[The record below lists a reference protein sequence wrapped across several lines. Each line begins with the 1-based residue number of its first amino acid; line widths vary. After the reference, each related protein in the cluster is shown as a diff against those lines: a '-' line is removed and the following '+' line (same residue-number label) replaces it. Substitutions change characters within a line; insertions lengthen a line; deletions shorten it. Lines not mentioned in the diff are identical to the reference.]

1 MRITIDSNVL
11 QKYNLTVEEFL
22 LLYLSAKKVDI
33 RQNLESLVNKGVA
46 DWNLFSDT
54 QLILSDNTKDL
65 LSSIIIDSDTKV
77 INRDDEFLALAE
89 KLQEI
94 YPKGRKPGT
103 TYMWRGTKVE
113 IAKKLKTLVVKYHY
127 DFTEEQAITATRNYV
142 ASFNGDYTKMR
153 LLKYFILKVERDADG
168 NAVVVTDF
176 MSQIENAGQE
186 NLDDR
191 DWTDRMV

>member
-11 QKYNLTVEEFL
+11 EKYGLTIEDFI
-22 LLYLSAKKVDI
+22 LLYLSAKKI
-33 RQNLESLVNKGVA
+33 NIQQSLESLVKRGIAN
-46 DWNLFSDT
+46 WNLFSGT
-54 QLILSDNTKDL
+54 ELILSDNIKEL
-65 LSSIIIDSDTKV
+65 LSSVIIDSDKEV
-77 INRDDEFLALAE
+77 LGKEDSFLSLAE

-94 YPKGRKPGT
+94 YPKGKKAGT

-127 DFTEEQAITATRNYV
+127 KFTEEQAITATRNYV

-153 LLKYFILKVERDADG
+153 LLKYFILKVERDADN

-176 MSQIENAGQE
+176 MSLIENEGQE
-186 NLDDR
+186 NLTSS
-191 DWTDRMV
+191 DWTDRVI

>member
-33 RQNLESLVNKGVA
+33 RQSLESLVNKGLA

-77 INRDDEFLALAE
+77 INRDDEFLVLAE

-153 LLKYFILKVERDADG
+153 LLKYFILKVERDADS

-186 NLDDR
+186 NLSDR
-191 DWTDRMV
+191 DWTDRML